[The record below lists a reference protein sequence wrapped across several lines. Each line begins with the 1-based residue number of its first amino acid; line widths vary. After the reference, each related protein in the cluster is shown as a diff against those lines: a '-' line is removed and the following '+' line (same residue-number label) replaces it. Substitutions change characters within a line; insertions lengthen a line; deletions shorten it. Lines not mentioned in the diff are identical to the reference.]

1 MNLRCAILLTLA
13 CATRGFAAE
22 LQTEVIASGLNW
34 PSGVA
39 VMAAEG
45 GNAIQVVVAE
55 AGSRAISVLA
65 PSAALQHGYPE
76 LRRVVQWQ
84 AAEPRGGRPAPICL
98 VSLTPQLFAATDS
111 AGGAI
116 RVYSVRVDGKISNE
130 QEAEQSLPI
139 SSGANRVLGHPGLD
153 ERYCYVPIR
162 GDEPGVQRSRHN
174 LGVLSE
180 FQSAPAISVESPA
193 MAAGSKSGH
202 LVILETGGWSATA
215 DSRLKFFDPTAESEA
230 LRLDLDLPLIDAV
243 ALAYSP
249 TTKQLYVLDL
259 NLNDPANGGL
269 YRIDSAGSGAVRA
282 EKLLMLARPSALAFA
297 PNGELWITTLGETP
311 EREGKLIRVTNS
323 L

>member
-13 CATRGFAAE
+13 SAARGYAAE
-22 LQTEVIASGLNW
+22 LQTEVVASGLNW

-39 VMAAEG
+39 VMAADD

-55 AGSRAISVLA
+55 AGSRSISVVDSSSGESRKL
-65 PSAALQHGYPE
+65 
-76 LRRVVQWQ
+76 VQWQ
-84 AAEPRGGRPAPICL
+84 AAQQQITQPRGGQPTPICL

-111 AGGAI
+111 AGRAV
-116 RVYSVRVDGKISNE
+116 RVYSIGGDGKPLTE

-139 SSGANRVLGHPGLD
+139 SIGANSVLGHPGLD
-153 ERYCYVPIR
+153 ERYCYVPVR
-162 GDEPGVQRSRHN
+162 GDEPSVQRSRHN

-180 FQSAPAISVESPA
+180 FQPAPAINVTSPA
-193 MAAGSKSGH
+193 MANGSKSGH
-202 LVILETGGWSATA
+202 LVILETGGWTATA
-215 DSRLKFFDPTAESEA
+215 DSRLKFFDPTAESDA

-243 ALAYSP
+243 AFAYSP

-282 EKLLMLARPSALAFA
+282 EKLLTLARPSALAFGA
-297 PNGELWITTLGETP
+297 NGELWITTLGETP
-311 EREGKLIRVTNS
+311 ESEGRLVKVTES